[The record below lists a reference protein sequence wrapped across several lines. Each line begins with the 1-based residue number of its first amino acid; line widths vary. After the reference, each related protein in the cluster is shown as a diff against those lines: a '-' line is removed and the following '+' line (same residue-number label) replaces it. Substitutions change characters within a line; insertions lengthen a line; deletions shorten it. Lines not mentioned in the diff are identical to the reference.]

1 MSKKRL
7 RRDLPEYY
15 VTKVEVCPN
24 CQGATKTDNP
34 LYAEFN
40 LYLDDFNRTGTA
52 PTQEEE
58 DAWWASRGYPDGDW
72 PQEEFPCEDCLRTGY
87 VESQIPLRQALHEV
101 AQQTAAIAACP
112 ADIGNADCVCGY
124 HKEAGHG
131 K

>member
-1 MSKKRL
+1 MIKKRL

-15 VTKVEVCPN
+15 VTKIEVCPN
-24 CQGATKTDNP
+24 CKGETFTANP
-34 LYAEFN
+34 LYDEFDKF
-40 LYLDDFNRTGTA
+40 LSGFALDGKKVK
-52 PTQEEE
+52 EETE

>member
-1 MSKKRL
+1 MKRL

-15 VTKVEVCPN
+15 VTKIDVCPN
-24 CQGATKTDNP
+24 CAGATKTDNP

-40 LYLDDFNRTGTA
+40 LYLDDFNGTGTA
-52 PTQEEE
+52 PTQEEV

-87 VESQIPLRQALHEV
+87 VESQIPLRQALYEV
-101 AQQTAAIAACP
+101 AQQSSKIESCP

-124 HKEAGHG
+124 HKVAGHG
-131 K
+131 